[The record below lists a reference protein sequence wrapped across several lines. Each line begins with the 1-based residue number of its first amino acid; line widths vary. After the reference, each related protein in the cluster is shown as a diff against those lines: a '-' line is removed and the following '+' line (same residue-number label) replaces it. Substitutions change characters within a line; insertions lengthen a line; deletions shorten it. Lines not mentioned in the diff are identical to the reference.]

1 MVGMFENILEQ
12 CTENGTFTLNKKKY
26 SFLRIIFL
34 YKDRCG
40 DFDVGRCKSYI
51 RSRNIQ
57 TCKLGMYYKG
67 PYASEIRNAQI
78 IILLPYKSFPFFVA
92 YLCDFCL

>member
-26 SFLRIIFL
+26 SFLPIIFL

-40 DFDVGRCKSYI
+40 DLDAGAAKTV
-51 RSRNIQ
+51 
-57 TCKLGMYYKG
+57 
-67 PYASEIRNAQI
+67 YARRIYRNAN
-78 IILLPYKSFPFFVA
+78 
-92 YLCDFCL
+92 

>member
-40 DFDVGRCKSYI
+40 DLDAGAAKLYTLEEYTEMQI
-51 RSRNIQ
+51 RYVLQGPICFRNKEQ
-57 TCKLGMYYKG
+57 TNYNFTTL
-67 PYASEIRNAQI
+67 
-78 IILLPYKSFPFFVA
+78 
-92 YLCDFCL
+92 

>member
-40 DFDVGRCKSYI
+40 DLDAGAQKLYTLEEYTEMQI
-51 RSRNIQ
+51 RYVLQ
-57 TCKLGMYYKG
+57 GAHM
-67 PYASEIRNAQI
+67 
-78 IILLPYKSFPFFVA
+78 LPK
-92 YLCDFCL
+92 